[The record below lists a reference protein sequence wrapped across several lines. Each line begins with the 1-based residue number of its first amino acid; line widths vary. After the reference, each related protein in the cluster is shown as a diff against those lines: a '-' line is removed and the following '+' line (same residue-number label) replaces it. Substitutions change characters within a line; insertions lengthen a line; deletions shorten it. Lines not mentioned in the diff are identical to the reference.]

1 MSNFIK
7 NMTDAARKFTA
18 VDFAIFKIYLVA
30 VGVLIAL
37 YFSDFFL
44 RYITIV
50 WIVAVV
56 ALVYILIILARYGCK
71 SCKKED

>member
-18 VDFAIFKIYLVA
+18 GDFAIFKIYLVA

-56 ALVYILIILARYGCK
+56 ALVYILIKLARYGCK